1 MVLDHHNCDQTD
13 PSHAKN
19 GHSCDQILHGLDQ
32 FHQDLDKID
41 HGLDQINHGMDEFH
55 QGCDGGFS
63 ISLSSCFSQEFS
75 IAKIKIN

>member
-13 PSHAKN
+13 PSHAEN

-55 QGCDGGFS
+55 
-63 ISLSSCFSQEFS
+63 
-75 IAKIKIN
+75 